1 MVCFF
6 CKSLIIMC
14 NQTVK
19 LCPISGA
26 LSEDDKDG
34 GHLEQ
39 AESSAGSSSRPSKY
53 MYYFE
58 IQLQSVKMDNVS
70 DG

>member
-1 MVCFF
+1 
-6 CKSLIIMC
+6 MC

-19 LCPISGA
+19 LCPISGTLSKDDKDGGT